1 MCSIVEKV
9 PVSQIFLVNL
19 HQEKQY
25 CIMGIR
31 LNKVLK
37 QLNVGTETIVEYLK
51 SKPGLEPTKEMNHN
65 TKVTEEQY
73 AALLEEFRG
82 DKLVREKAN
91 SIFPVTSREQKPS
104 LRIIDGV
111 RNDIKIV
118 GKIDLDSI
126 NQSTR
131 PKKKTKEE
139 REAERRAKRTE
150 WLSKTRSRQR
160 EGDAKHDDETN
171 KRIINDNVFQKKIKI
186 FLSELTFGKDCL
198 TFTMHGETFSFVY
211 EGLRT
216 YMNLYRENSLLGS
229 AYSEITLDYKNH
241 SFFFEDYSVF
251 NVLQKFMTVV
261 DADMKKNERIWTRR

>member
-1 MCSIVEKV
+1 
-9 PVSQIFLVNL
+9 
-19 HQEKQY
+19 
-25 CIMGIR
+25 MGIR

-37 QLNVGTETIVEYLK
+37 ELNVSTETVVEYLN
-51 SKPGLEPTKEMNHN
+51 SKHSLDPTKEMNPN
-65 TKVTEEQY
+65 TKVTDEQY
-73 AALLEEFRG
+73 AALLKEFHG
-82 DKLVREKAN
+82 DKRLKEKAN
-91 SIFPVTSREQKPS
+91 MIFPVTSREDKPS

-171 KRIINDNVFQKKIKI
+171 KR
-186 FLSELTFGKDCL
+186 
-198 TFTMHGETFSFVY
+198 Y
-211 EGLRT
+211 
-216 YMNLYRENSLLGS
+216 
-229 AYSEITLDYKNH
+229 
-241 SFFFEDYSVF
+241 
-251 NVLQKFMTVV
+251 
-261 DADMKKNERIWTRR
+261 